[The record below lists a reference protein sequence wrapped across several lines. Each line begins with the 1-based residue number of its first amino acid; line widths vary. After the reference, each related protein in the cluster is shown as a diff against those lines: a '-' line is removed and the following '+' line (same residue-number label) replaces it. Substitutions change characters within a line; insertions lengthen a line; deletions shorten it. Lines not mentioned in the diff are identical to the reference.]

1 MRSKE
6 RIERLH
12 DFIEGKILRYKK
24 IQVAQNRID
33 RAMAYKEA
41 LEWVLGKREQ
51 LACIMHACS
60 MDRTCQ

>member
-24 IQVAQNRID
+24 INVAQNRID
-33 RAMAYKEA
+33 RAMAYKET
-41 LEWVLGKREQ
+41 LEWVLGKREK
-51 LACIMHACS
+51 LEV
-60 MDRTCQ
+60 